1 MARKKSSLGGDI
13 SNSFKGTFSLDKFK
27 AAKGLGSTNNSF
39 KEQEWIPLSP
49 AWQEMVSLPGIPHGH
64 ITLLRGHS
72 DTGKTTALLEVA
84 VNAQKMGILPVF
96 IVTEMKWSWEHAQMM
111 GLQVDVEK
119 DDEGKISGVDGNFIF
134 ADRGQLPTVEAVAGF
149 MADLMSEQKK
159 GNLPMDMV
167 FLWDSIGSVPCQMS
181 VEKAKNNNEWNAGA
195 MSTQFGNFIN
205 QEILLS
211 RKESYPYTNS
221 LVAVNKIW
229 VEKPIGPMSPPI
241 MKNKGGNTMFFDSTL
256 IVTFGNISNPG
267 TLKIN
272 AVKDGKKVEWAKKVK
287 VAIEKNHING
297 ITTTGKILA
306 TPHGFISEKKSD
318 IEKYKRQHQEEW
330 GRILGEGPFEVI
342 TEGSEA
348 EDFQNPSATDE

>member
-1 MARKKSSLGGDI
+1 MARKKASLGGDI
-13 SNSFKGTFSLDKFK
+13 SKSVKGTFSLDKFK

-96 IVTEMKWSWEHAQMM
+96 IVTEMKWSWEHAKMM

-119 DDEGKISGVDGNFIF
+119 DNEGKISGVDGNFIF

-348 EDFQNPSATDE
+348 VDFQNPSATD

>member
-1 MARKKSSLGGDI
+1 MARKKASLGGDI
-13 SNSFKGTFSLDKFK
+13 SKSVKGTFYLDKFK

-241 MKNKGGNTMFFDSTL
+241 MKNKGGYTMFFDSTL

-330 GRILGEGPFEVI
+330 GRILGEGQFEVI
-342 TEGSEA
+342 TDGSEA